1 MTEKEYKKMISEI
14 DLDVVNKDK
23 LNNIYEKYLNLFEG
37 LTSPFE
43 IKNIK
48 KGGIFQSQMAINKT
62 NYFNI
67 LLDVTLENPF
77 NLNYH
82 FKLIKNEILKL
93 ILLNTEISS
102 YEVSENILKIK
113 NSDVVVNLELMD
125 SSKYEIALKK
135 YKFIEEVSIKYT
147 LFKNVFKIIRNIIDE
162 LNIEVIN
169 DYMLIIIMT
178 YSLDKYYQTNKY
190 DNYIMNIANGLEDF
204 INSKKIE
211 IQSEYNSVSL
221 EHSMLTKG
229 YVVIDPFAL
238 DNNLAKHINEAN
250 VSEFRKLKKRLAKLY
265 EEPVQDYGSG
275 SILKLNINPQK
286 NPDGTLSW
294 NYDVVGRNL
303 SNSGGEY
310 KDNIIED
317 KSASLK
323 ALFKGL
329 KAITTSNIYNKNI
342 TVITKHKDLLKCIEK
357 DQSESENNS
366 RRKTITKYINDNK
379 LIISFQIVG

>member
-14 DLDVVNKDK
+14 DLDCNGRDK
-23 LNNIYEKYLNLFEG
+23 LNQTYETYLNLLEG

-43 IKNIK
+43 VKNIR

-67 LLDVTLENPF
+67 LLDVSLENPH
-77 NLNYH
+77 NPNYH
-82 FKLIKNEILKL
+82 FELIKNEILKL
-93 ILLNTEISS
+93 ILLNSEIKS

-113 NSDVVVNLELMD
+113 NDDVVVNLELMD
-125 SSKYEIALKK
+125 SSMYEIAIKK
-135 YKFIEEVSIKYT
+135 YKFIEEVSTKYT

-162 LNIEVIN
+162 LNIEIIS
-169 DYMLIIIMT
+169 DDMLIVIMT
-178 YSLDKYYQTNKY
+178 YSLDKYYQNNKY

-204 INSKKIE
+204 INSKKVE
-211 IQSEYNSVSL
+211 IQSEYSNITIENSS
-221 EHSMLTKG
+221 LTKG
-229 YVVIDPFAL
+229 YIIVDPFAV

-250 VSEFRKLKKRLAKLY
+250 IAEIRKLKKRLTKLY

-286 NPDGTLSW
+286 NADGTLSW

-303 SNSGGEY
+303 SNSGGTY
-310 KDNIIED
+310 NDNLVED

-329 KAITTSNIYNKNI
+329 KAIASSNIYNKNI

-357 DQSESENNS
+357 DPSESENNS

-379 LIISFQIVG
+379 LIISFNVVG